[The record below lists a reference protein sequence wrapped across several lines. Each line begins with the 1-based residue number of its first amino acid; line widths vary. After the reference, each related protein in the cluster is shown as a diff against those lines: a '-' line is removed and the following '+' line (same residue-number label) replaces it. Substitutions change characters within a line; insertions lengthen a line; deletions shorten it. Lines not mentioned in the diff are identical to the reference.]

1 MRFLTQPTA
10 FQWRDHQWVWS
21 ARLKQCLLLAVGI
34 AILWWGFA
42 FFLRGSNLPILIWD
56 DQLATF
62 TVGNLARPYDQPGF
76 VNPPWTMLFLWPFSL
91 PPFEIAVLL
100 QLIVLLAAIIGV
112 IFKFG
117 DRQSTRLASLIV
129 LTSPFAL
136 DNALQLNIDWI
147 VVVALLLPPAY
158 CAPLLLT
165 KPQNAIGYLLSLK
178 WPQLVRWT
186 AITLGLVLISFVLW
200 GNWPLEWLENS
211 NEKLVVWQINIAP
224 NAFLGYPLAIILGI
238 IVLVL
243 ALRRRDPVLSIL
255 AGMCFVPYL
264 ASYSA
269 ILPFALIAARLPRLA
284 ALISVTIWFVVFQLV
299 L

>member
-1 MRFLTQPTA
+1 MRFLTQPSTV
-10 FQWRDHQWVWS
+10 QWRDHQWQWS
-21 ARLKQCLLLAVGI
+21 PHLKQGLVFAVLI
-34 AILWWGFA
+34 AIIWWGFA
-42 FFLRGSNLPILIWD
+42 LLLRSANLPILIWD

-62 TVGNLARPYDQPGF
+62 TVGNLARPYDQAGF
-76 VNPPWTMLFLWPFSL
+76 VNPPWTMFFLWPFSL

-100 QLIVLLAAIIGV
+100 QLIVLFVGIIGV

-117 DRQSTRLASLIV
+117 SPRSARLASLIV

-147 VVVALLLPPAY
+147 VVVSLLLPPAY

-165 KPQNAIGYLLSLK
+165 KPQNAIGYLLSFK
-178 WPQLVRWT
+178 WSEWVRWT
-186 AITLGLVLISFVLW
+186 WITLGLILLSFVLW

-211 NEKLVVWQINIAP
+211 NQKLVVWQINIAP
-224 NAFLGYPLAIILGI
+224 NAFLGYPLAVILGV
-238 IVLVL
+238 IVLFF

-255 AGMCFVPYL
+255 AGICFVPYL

-269 ILPFALIAARLPRLA
+269 ILPFALITVRLPALA
-284 ALISVTIWFVVFQLV
+284 AVISVTIWFVVLGLV